1 MFPVCV
7 VFLTRPS
14 SPDLLKYAMDTKP
27 DVLVLMGPFV
37 DAEHRIIR
45 GEDVHVPGTNSGG
58 GGGEGGGPLDASFE
72 EVFAW
77 GVRDR
82 LEAFTAAAD
91 AAGYSPAVVGPSLG
105 VWESWVT
112 SHKG

>member
-82 LEAFTAAAD
+82 LGVHGCGGRRRLLPRRGGAL
-91 AAGYSPAVVGPSLG
+91 PWSLG
-105 VWESWVT
+105 VMGHES
-112 SHKG
+112 